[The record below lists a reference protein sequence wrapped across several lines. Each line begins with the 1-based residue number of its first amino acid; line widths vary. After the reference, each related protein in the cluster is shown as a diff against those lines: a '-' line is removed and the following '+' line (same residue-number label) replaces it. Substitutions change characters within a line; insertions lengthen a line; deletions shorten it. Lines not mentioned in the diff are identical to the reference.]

1 MEAIIAGYVLS
12 LVVASG
18 GLMYSL
24 LRAENPNYKTE
35 SRRGLSSK

>member
-18 GLMYSL
+18 ALMYSL
-24 LRAENPNYKTE
+24 LKAEKPK
-35 SRRGLSSK
+35 